1 MAKLAVNEQT
11 GEALYQTDSGEW
23 KPAKMAKN
31 DSGQTAFF
39 NGNDWE
45 VIDRRSAPKPA
56 PEPADDRSMLKQA
69 SDYMSGLTDEALNTA
84 TFGMADKVKDFAG
97 DMGTNAGNYIGGLI
111 NPDSRKAYSPQ
122 RSNEQRAEFREENPV
137 SSFVASMAGG
147 GANPIAG
154 KVGQYMGAGK
164 SLPSQMARGMAGG
177 AGLSAAQAIGESDGP
192 ITERLKAGIEPA
204 IVGGVVGPLVPAAVK
219 LGSGGVTGIQNILAS
234 FGSTSMGL
242 SKAAKV
248 MAQALKDDGYTTKT
262 ALLKLKELG
271 PESTLADLGDNTR
284 SLVHSVYARGGPG
297 SQQVAKFYSK
307 RQGGTMIP
315 EGQEGAGLQSG
326 HAAGRV
332 EGMID
337 DLGFGKYHDKQTL
350 DKLQQEASDLYGK
363 AYSANEVID
372 DPIINS
378 LLNREG
384 MGEVMNKAREGMRLR
399 GENVSKYSKEATD
412 QFIEGGG
419 VGKVGEGLKL
429 KFLDKVKRVLY
440 DMEEGER
447 DSITGRLTDKG
458 GAWSEVRR
466 DLTKALDEADS
477 TGFYAQARGK
487 AGDKLSSEQAR
498 RSGNNFISKSEF
510 ADEQT
515 MADELAEMSE
525 HELQNFRIG
534 VANALK
540 NKVGARKYKA
550 GNAPDSIKGNDV
562 LERKIKVAFGDDSTF
577 VKFKNQLLAEDELH
591 KTYSK
596 FTGSPTN
603 KNRGSSEYGDM
614 SPDDILQGLKTATHS
629 PVRGTIQTAMGIKDK
644 LLMPENISSE
654 LARLL
659 TGQNTK
665 ELTKKFVAQRIGREA
680 QRKLA
685 QKLLQ
690 GSSGAIGAS
699 AEPVNIRVDSNT
711 RRSLANQLMQ
721 GR

>member
-11 GEALYQTDSGEW
+11 GEALYQTDAGEW

-56 PEPADDRSMLKQA
+56 PEPADAPWQEDVKGFVRQVG
-69 SDYMSGLTDEALNTA
+69 SGA
-84 TFGMADKVKDFAG
+84 TFGLSDKVGDITQEAENYWRGKLGMAPSENTKTSKQLRDQFTEQHPLMSAG
-97 DMGTNAGNYIGGLI
+97 ASLAGGIL
-111 NPDSRKAYSPQ
+111 
-122 RSNEQRAEFREENPV
+122 NPV
-137 SSFVASMAGG
+137 ARATGNWAMT
-147 GANPIAG
+147 
-154 KVGQYMGAGK
+154 GK
-164 SLPSQMARGMAGG
+164 SLPAKMIKSSGVG
-177 AGLSAAQAIGESDGP
+177 AGLGGAQAIGESEGP
-192 ITERLKAGIEPA
+192 LTERLKAGKDAA
-204 IVGGVVGPLVPAAVK
+204 IIGGVVGPLVPAAI
-219 LGSGGVTGIQNILAS
+219 SGGAKFIEGAKNQIARFSPQMQLDQAS
-234 FGSTSMGL
+234 RLM
-242 SKAAKV
+242 SKAIS
-248 MAQALKDDGYTTKT
+248 DDGYTMET
-262 ALLKLKELG
+262 ALKKLKELG

-284 SLVHSVYARGGPG
+284 SVLRVVYDRGGEG
-297 SQQVAKFYSK
+297 AQKVAQYFSK
-307 RQGGTMIP
+307 RQGGSMIP
-315 EGQEGAGLQSG
+315 EGQAGSGLQTG

-337 DLGFGKYHDKQTL
+337 DLGFGKYHDKRLL
-350 DKLQQEASDLYGK
+350 DKLQEEATDLYTK
-363 AYSANEVID
+363 AYSANQVVD

-384 MGEVMNKAREGMRLR
+384 MGEVMSKAREGMRIR

-458 GAWSEVRR
+458 GAWNEVRR
-466 DLTKALDEADS
+466 ELTKALDDADS
-477 TGFYAQARGK
+477 TGFYAQARAK

-540 NKVGARKYKA
+540 RKVGAKRYKSA
-550 GNAPDSIKGNDV
+550 NAPDALKGDDA
-562 LERKIKVAFGDDSTF
+562 LERKIKVAFGDETSF
-577 VKFKNQLLAEDELH
+577 FKFKNQLLAEDELH
-591 KTYSK
+591 KTYTKLGQTQTSK
-596 FTGSPTN
+596 NLGSA
-603 KNRGSSEYGDM
+603 EYAAENDRIM
-614 SPDDILQGLKTATHS
+614 QGLQNMALNR
-629 PVRGTIQTAMGIKDK
+629 PVRGTVDVAMGLKDK
-644 LLMPENISSE
+644 FLMPKNMSGE
-654 LARLL
+654 LADLLTSRNLTPIQQQYKAQIMNQLKQNRISERLL
-659 TGQNTK
+659 
-665 ELTKKFVAQRIGREA
+665 A
-680 QRKLA
+680 
-685 QKLLQ
+685 
-690 GSSGAIGAS
+690 GSSGPVGAS
-699 AEPVNIRVDSNT
+699 GEPVNIRVDSNT